1 MTKLINAL
9 LNPSLYDHAV
19 DKIVLVETHISWVL
33 LTGDFAY
40 KLKKPVNF
48 GFLDFSSLEKRKF
61 YCKEELRLNRRF
73 APELYL
79 DVITITGTEDQ
90 PSLKGEGEVLEY
102 AVKMKQFPSESL
114 LSTLLD
120 SGDLREV
127 HMDWLAQVI
136 ADFHQ
141 KADIA
146 EAESKFGTLKAVVQ
160 PVSENFQQIR
170 QQVQDPDILLQLD
183 SIEKW
188 STDAFKRLEPEFR
201 KRKEHGYIRECHG
214 DLHLGN
220 IILLH
225 EKVIPFDCLEFNENL
240 RWIDVLSEIAFL
252 VMDLDDHQRPD
263 LSRRLLN
270 KYLEYTGDY
279 SHLAVLQ
286 YYMVYRAMVRAK
298 VNALQLDQDE
308 SDQRKIDSVLRE
320 CKSYISLGNLYIT
333 DRKPLLII
341 MHGFSGSGKT
351 TISQFIL
358 EALPAIRIRSDVER
372 KRLLKDQDSDSRGE
386 VKNHKTQSGINEGI
400 YSKESSNITYDH
412 LRILA
417 EDIIL
422 AGLSVIVDAAFLQTE
437 QRKRFSQL
445 ATLLNVPFRII
456 NCHAEHSILEQRLIE
471 RQIYGSDASDAT
483 LDVLFHQQE
492 NHDPLTEEEISQS
505 FSMDKTE
512 ASSIKTVTDHLLAL
526 MHGHAAPDSFSDNEI
541 LKHS

>member
-9 LNPSLYDHAV
+9 LNPSVYDHAV

-146 EAESKFGTLKAVVQ
+146 EAESKFGTLEAVVQ

-188 STDAFKRLEPEFR
+188 STDAFKRLEPEFS

-270 KYLEYTGDY
+270 KYLELTGDY
-279 SHLAVLQ
+279 NHLAVLQ

-298 VNALQLDQDE
+298 VNALQLDQDV

-320 CKSYISLGNLYIT
+320 CKNYITLGNLYIT

-372 KRLLKDQDSDSRGE
+372 KRLLKNQDSDSRGE
-386 VKNHKTQSGINEGI
+386 AKNHKTQSGINEGI

-456 NCHAEHSILEQRLIE
+456 NCHAEHSILEQRLTE

>member
-1 MTKLINAL
+1 MNKLINAL
-9 LNPSLYDHAV
+9 LNPLLYDHDV
-19 DKIVLVETHISWVL
+19 DKIELVETHISWVL

-40 KLKKPVNF
+40 KIKKPVNF
-48 GFLDFSSLEKRKF
+48 GFLDFSTLEKRKF
-61 YCKEELRLNRRF
+61 YCEEELRLNRRF
-73 APELYL
+73 APQLYL
-79 DVITITGTEDQ
+79 DLITITGTENL
-90 PSLKGEGEVLEY
+90 PSLYGTGEVLEY

-114 LSTLLD
+114 LSKLLD
-120 SGDLREV
+120 NGDLREP
-127 HMDWLAQVI
+127 HMDWLAKSI
-136 ADFHQ
+136 ADFHLHTDVA
-141 KADIA
+141 KN
-146 EAESKFGTLKAVVQ
+146 ESSFGTIEAVAQ

-170 QQVQDPDILLQLD
+170 HQIQDPDILHQLD
-183 SIEKW
+183 GIEKW
-188 STDAFKRLEPEFR
+188 CTDVFERLDPELR
-201 KRKEHGYIRECHG
+201 KRKQEGYIRECHG

-240 RWIDVLSEIAFL
+240 RWIDILSEIAFL
-252 VMDLDDHQRPD
+252 IMDLDDHQRSD

-298 VNALQLDQDE
+298 VNALQLNQDGLDQQE
-308 SDQRKIDSVLRE
+308 ISSALRE
-320 CKSYISLGNLYIT
+320 CKNYIALGNLYIT
-333 DRKPLLII
+333 EHKPLLII
-341 MHGFSGSGKT
+341 THGFSGSGKT

-358 EALPAIRIRSDVER
+358 EALPVIRIRSDVER
-372 KRLLKDQDSDSRGE
+372 KRMFKGQSPGNSEDEKYHQ
-386 VKNHKTQSGINEGI
+386 TQSKINEGI
-400 YSKESSNITYDH
+400 YSKELSSKTYDH
-412 LRILA
+412 LRSLA

-422 AGLSVIVDAAFLQTE
+422 AGLSVIVDASFLQAN

-445 ATLLNVPFRII
+445 ATVLNVPFRII
-456 NCHAEHSILEQRLIE
+456 NCHAEHSILKQRISE
-471 RQIYGSDASDAT
+471 RQAYGSDASEAT

-505 FSMDKTE
+505 FSMDRTE

-526 MHGHAAPDSFSDNEI
+526 MLGHAAPDSFSDNEI

>member
-1 MTKLINAL
+1 MNKLINAL
-9 LNPSLYDHAV
+9 LNPLLYDHAV
-19 DKIVLVETHISWVL
+19 DKIELVETHISWVL

-40 KLKKPVNF
+40 KIKKPVNF

-61 YCKEELRLNRRF
+61 YCEEELRLNRRF
-73 APELYL
+73 APQLYL
-79 DVITITGTEDQ
+79 DLITITGTEDL
-90 PSLKGEGEVLEY
+90 PSITGTGEVLEY
-102 AVKMKQFPSESL
+102 AVKMKQFPSDAL
-114 LSTLLD
+114 LSRRLD
-120 SGDLREV
+120 AGDLREP
-127 HMDWLAQVI
+127 HMDWLAQSI
-136 ADFHQ
+136 ADLHLQ
-141 KADIA
+141 AEIA
-146 EAESKFGTLKAVVQ
+146 KEESTFGTIEAVTQ

-170 QQVQDPDILLQLD
+170 QQIQDPDMLLQLD

-188 STDAFKRLEPEFR
+188 SAAASKRLEPEIR
-201 KRKEHGYIRECHG
+201 KRKQEGYIRECHG

-225 EKVIPFDCLEFNENL
+225 EQVIPFDCLEFNENL

-252 VMDLDDHQRPD
+252 IMDLDDHQRPD

-298 VNALQLDQDE
+298 VNALQLNQDV
-308 SDQRKIDSVLRE
+308 SGKKNIASALRE
-320 CKSYISLGNLYIT
+320 CKNYIALGNLYIT
-333 DRKPLLII
+333 DSKPVLII
-341 MHGFSGSGKT
+341 THGFSGSGKT

-372 KRLLKDQDSDSRGE
+372 KRLFENQVSGNSENGKDHES
-386 VKNHKTQSGINEGI
+386 QSEINEGI
-400 YSKESSNITYDH
+400 YSKELSSLTYDH
-412 LRILA
+412 LRVLA
-417 EDIIL
+417 EDIIQ
-422 AGLSVIVDAAFLQTE
+422 AGLSVIVDAAFLQAE

-445 ATLLNVPFRII
+445 ATMLNVPFRII
-456 NCHAEHSILEQRLIE
+456 NCHAEHSILEQRISE
-471 RQIYGSDASDAT
+471 RQIYGDDASDAT

-526 MHGHAAPDSFSDNEI
+526 MHGHAAPDSFSDNDL
-541 LKHS
+541 LKHT

>member
-9 LNPSLYDHAV
+9 LNPSIYDHAV
-19 DKIVLVETHISWVL
+19 DKIELVETHISWVL

-40 KLKKPVNF
+40 KIKKPVNF
-48 GFLDFSSLEKRKF
+48 GFLDFSSLEKRQY
-61 YCKEELRLNRRF
+61 YCEEELRLNRRF
-73 APELYL
+73 APQLYL

-90 PSLKGEGEVLEY
+90 PSINGKGEVLEY

-114 LSTLLD
+114 LSTKLD
-120 SGDLREV
+120 SGDLREA

-141 KADIA
+141 KANIA
-146 EAESKFGTLKAVVQ
+146 KAKSKFGTLEAIAQ
-160 PVSENFQQIR
+160 PVSENIQQIR
-170 QQVQDPDILLQLD
+170 HQIQEPDILLQLD

-188 STDAFKRLEPEFR
+188 SKTAFKRLYPELR
-201 KRKEHGYIRECHG
+201 KRKQEGYIRECHG

-220 IILLH
+220 IIQLH
-225 EKVIPFDCLEFNENL
+225 EKIIPFDCLEFNENL

-252 VMDLDDHQRPD
+252 VMDLDDHQRTD
-263 LSRRLLN
+263 LARRLLN
-270 KYLEYTGDY
+270 KYLEHTGDY
-279 SHLAVLQ
+279 RNLAVLQ

-298 VNALQLDQDE
+298 VNALRLNQDGLAQQE
-308 SDQRKIDSVLRE
+308 IDSIHNE
-320 CKSYISLGNLYIT
+320 CKSYITLGNLYIT
-333 DRKPLLII
+333 DRKPVLII

-358 EALPAIRIRSDVER
+358 EASPVIRIRSDIER
-372 KRLLKDQDSDSRGE
+372 KRLYKDQLPDSSDAG
-386 VKNHKTQSGINEGI
+386 KNLKTQSAINEGI
-400 YSKESSNITYDH
+400 YNRESSSMTYNH
-412 LRILA
+412 LQMLA

-422 AGLSVIVDAAFLQTE
+422 AGMSVIVDAAFLQAE
-437 QRKRFSQL
+437 QRQQFSQL
-445 ATLLNVPFRII
+445 ASMLDVPFRII
-456 NCHAEHSILEQRLIE
+456 DCHAEHSILKQRISE
-471 RQIYGSDASDAT
+471 RQNHGGDASDAT

-505 FSMDKTE
+505 FSIDKTD

-541 LKHS
+541 LKHT